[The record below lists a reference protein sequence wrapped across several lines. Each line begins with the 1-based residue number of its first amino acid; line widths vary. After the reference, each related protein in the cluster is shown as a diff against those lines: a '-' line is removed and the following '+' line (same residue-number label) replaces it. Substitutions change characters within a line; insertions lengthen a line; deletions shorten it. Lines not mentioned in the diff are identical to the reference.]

1 MAPVTTLETLSL
13 NPVIVNENMNDSNH
27 DLELNFFHENVSS
40 SLDTNY
46 VSPKDFKSKFKDYT

>member
-1 MAPVTTLETLSL
+1 MAPDTTLETLSL

-27 DLELNFFHENVSS
+27 DLELNFFYENVSS

-46 VSPKDFKSKFKDYT
+46 LSPKDFKSKFKDYT